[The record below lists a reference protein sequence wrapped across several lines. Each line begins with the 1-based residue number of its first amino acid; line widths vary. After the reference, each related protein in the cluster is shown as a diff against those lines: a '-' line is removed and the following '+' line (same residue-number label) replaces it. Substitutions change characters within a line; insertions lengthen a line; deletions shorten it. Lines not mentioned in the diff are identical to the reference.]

1 MISFS
6 KVIKAE
12 QQKLGRQRLSVQW
25 RPLDPSS
32 PAVPEVSAEL
42 TDLIARAKAEAVA
55 ILENAETEAR
65 AVREQA
71 RQEGYQ
77 AGWDAGYQEARHEVQ
92 TAWQAI
98 RQELEAPRQKLQQL
112 NAVLERLGDE
122 QTLAV
127 AAALSLKL
135 YSRLKLERLDVIHE
149 YIQELADT
157 MDQKSLTLFV
167 DPTWEPRLTAL
178 QEVLDQGVTPLV
190 VKIDDALAAG
200 TMRIEGETGGFL
212 GGPVVSLQ
220 TLLQEVLG

>member
-12 QQKLGRQRLSVQW
+12 QQKLGRQRLAVQW
-25 RPLDPSS
+25 RPLDPAS
-32 PAVPEVSAEL
+32 PVVPEVSAEL
-42 TDLIARAKAEAVA
+42 TDLLARAKAEAMA

-65 AVREQA
+65 TIRDKA

-77 AGWDAGYQEARHEVQ
+77 AGWDAGYQEARQEVQ
-92 TAWQAI
+92 AAWQAI

-112 NAVLERLGDE
+112 KAVLDRLGDE

-167 DPTWEPRLTAL
+167 DPTWEPRLAAL
-178 QEVLDQGVTPLV
+178 QEVLDQGVTPMV
-190 VKIDDALAAG
+190 VKIDDALATG
-200 TMRIEGETGGFL
+200 TMRIEGETGAF
-212 GGPVVSLQ
+212 
-220 TLLQEVLG
+220 